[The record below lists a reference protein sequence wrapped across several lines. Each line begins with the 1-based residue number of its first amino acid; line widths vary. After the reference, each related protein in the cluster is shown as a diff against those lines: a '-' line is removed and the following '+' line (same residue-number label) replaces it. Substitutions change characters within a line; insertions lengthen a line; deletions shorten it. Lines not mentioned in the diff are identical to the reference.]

1 MFEVVI
7 FLFGICIGS
16 FLNVCIY
23 RMPRGISV
31 VKGRSRCNQCEKT
44 IPWYDNIPLVSYWL
58 LRGRCRFCNARFSM
72 RYFWVELLTGIVWVL
87 VWKHTGFR
95 GALASQLVLFS
106 ILIAVTFTDFETG
119 YIPDQLNFPGMI
131 AGLILA
137 AVFPAEFGTPVWF
150 VALWKSLR
158 GLLVG
163 GVSLYALGI
172 LGNLLFRKESMGGG
186 DIKLLA
192 LLGSFLGA
200 KKALLVLFGAPFFA
214 IPFALFTRVVKKEE
228 TFAFGPFIAMA
239 AVWAYFY
246 GDEFLNR
253 MFYF

>member
-1 MFEVVI
+1 MIEAVV

-23 RMPRGISV
+23 RMPRDISV
-31 VKGRSRCNQCEKT
+31 VRGRSRCNQCEKT

-58 LRGRCRFCNARFSM
+58 LRGQCRFCKARFSM
-72 RYFWVELLTGIVWVL
+72 RYFWVELLTGIMWVAVWVY
-87 VWKHTGFR
+87 TGPR
-95 GALASQLVLFS
+95 GALISQWVLFS
-106 ILIAVTFTDFETG
+106 LLIAVTFTDFETG
-119 YIPDQLNFPGMI
+119 YIPDQLNYPGMM
-131 AGLILA
+131 AGLLLA
-137 AVFPAEFGTPVWF
+137 FLFPAEFGTSNGF
-150 VALWKSLR
+150 EALWKSFR

-163 GVSLYALGI
+163 GASLYAMGVMGSI
-172 LGNLLFRKESMGGG
+172 LFRKEAMGGG

-192 LLGSFLGA
+192 MLGAFLGA

-239 AVWAYFY
+239 AVWVYFY
-246 GDEFLNR
+246 GDEFLR
-253 MFYF
+253 GMFYF